1 MGQLKVFSNFML
13 KVKTN
18 IKWIGFFFILVF
30 TAYPIITIVIDN
42 KGIVRY
48 LLAIFYLFGVIYGFL
63 FVKREK
69 MTSFKFID
77 LNIVFII
84 LGTVIAYELSN
95 IFSLSIVVSS
105 SIVGLAGYLISRKH
119 SFAIYTGSFVGMSS
133 QLLFNR
139 IELFLVAIIAA
150 IIFQIVKNIFNGFG
164 GRLGTIAFVATATT
178 SLIFNKSGLTA
189 HQSYDVWLLFLFS
202 ITGVLIS
209 WTIHN
214 RFNKS
219 PVIASAV
226 PGLIIGIIF
235 GQIFNEL
242 EIYSYIFFT
251 ATFVGMASN
260 FVVKNIFES
269 LFIGVILSLIF
280 WSFFHF
286 FNGFGGKM
294 GLMAFISMLIGKAII
309 EIGIKTKNLLI
320 K

>member
-119 SFAIYTGSFVGMSS
+119 SFAIYT
-133 QLLFNR
+133 
-139 IELFLVAIIAA
+139 
-150 IIFQIVKNIFNGFG
+150 
-164 GRLGTIAFVATATT
+164 
-178 SLIFNKSGLTA
+178 
-189 HQSYDVWLLFLFS
+189 
-202 ITGVLIS
+202 
-209 WTIHN
+209 
-214 RFNKS
+214 
-219 PVIASAV
+219 
-226 PGLIIGIIF
+226 
-235 GQIFNEL
+235 
-242 EIYSYIFFT
+242 
-251 ATFVGMASN
+251 
-260 FVVKNIFES
+260 
-269 LFIGVILSLIF
+269 
-280 WSFFHF
+280 
-286 FNGFGGKM
+286 
-294 GLMAFISMLIGKAII
+294 
-309 EIGIKTKNLLI
+309 
-320 K
+320 